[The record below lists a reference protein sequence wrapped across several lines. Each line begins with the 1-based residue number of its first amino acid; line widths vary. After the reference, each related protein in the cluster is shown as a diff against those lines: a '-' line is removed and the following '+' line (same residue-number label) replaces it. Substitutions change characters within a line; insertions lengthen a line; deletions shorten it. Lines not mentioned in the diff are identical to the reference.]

1 MKHLFGR
8 ECSANRFRHDE
19 EVREMLE
26 EGRSQYVSQQ
36 SQTTVDPRSS
46 PTSSLQRIAT
56 GSPIDLTTPK
66 VVRKVTRTVRRNAE
80 GRLTTFDSQGN
91 EVRVRAAKA
100 SPIENMSLE
109 SPPDQQMNENI
120 RNVKIAHPHVSD
132 LTAKTALLACR
143 GSVDEAIEL
152 IADLSEPP
160 EVWAFSDDE
169 IKTVSTKEDRLELG
183 RTAVATPPRAI
194 LAVSPTSESQNLR
207 RKAIMDSLREDGE
220 KRPRL
225 SYDGHG
231 SLDESFLDTTLVPDA
246 GEGSF
251 TFSIISDQQPVT
263 QDDSDRICE
272 REYTPPPISSDES
285 DQEEEFETYWDAF
298 DEVYRC
304 KSCMHESWSATGVC
318 TGCGAGDDAYFD
330 VENTE
335 LRRISGI
342 IRNEY
347 DASGS
352 ISENERDELVGD
364 YLDYDSSAYD
374 SMDALSNGKADTAY
388 EVNSFIDDESQDS
401 PDEED
406 DDSLDEE
413 PDYKKKFEELEAI
426 HRVVCNEL
434 VELEN
439 EHEGLEKAYADLEMD
454 HEEMRR
460 DFLGSD
466 YEGENSDEVDEHG
479 ALVIDVPPLEPVVAE
494 VVIEHA
500 QGESQQSDLSAERIQ
515 DRVEAFEAAN
525 EQSWHNISMVSVRAN
540 HTFEE
545 VEL

>member
-8 ECSANRFRHDE
+8 ECSANRFRHDDE
-19 EVREMLE
+19 MREMLE
-26 EGRSQYVSQQ
+26 EGRSQYISQQ
-36 SQTTVDPRSS
+36 SQTTVDSRSS

-56 GSPIDLTTPK
+56 GSPIDLTTPNVVPK
-66 VVRKVTRTVRRNAE
+66 VKLTVGRNAE

-91 EVRVRAAKA
+91 EVHMRAAKA
-100 SPIENMSLE
+100 SPIENVSLV
-109 SPPDQQMNENI
+109 SPPDQQMSENI
-120 RNVKIAHPHVSD
+120 RKVKIAHPQVSV

-143 GSVDEAIEL
+143 GSVDRAIEL
-152 IADLSEPP
+152 MAQGSESP
-160 EVWAFSDDE
+160 EAWLFSDDE
-169 IKTVSTKEDRLELG
+169 IKTMSTKKNHLKLG
-183 RTAVATPPRAI
+183 KTTVTTPPRAI
-194 LAVSPTSESQNLR
+194 FAVSPTSESQNLR
-207 RKAIMDSLREDGE
+207 RKAIMDSLREDGG
-220 KRPRL
+220 KRLRL
-225 SYDGHG
+225 SYGHG
-231 SLDESFLDTTLVPDA
+231 SSDESFLDTTLVPDA
-246 GEGSF
+246 GEGSS
-251 TFSIISDQQPVT
+251 TADLISDEQPVT
-263 QDDSDRICE
+263 QNNFDKICE
-272 REYTPPPISSDES
+272 RECTPPPISSDES
-285 DQEEEFETYWDAF
+285 DQDEEFETYWDAF

-330 VENTE
+330 IENTE

-342 IRNEY
+342 VRNEY
-347 DASGS
+347 DESGS

-406 DDSLDEE
+406 DDPLDEE

-466 YEGENSDEVDEHG
+466 YESENSDEMDEHG
-479 ALVIDVPPLEPVVAE
+479 ALVIDMPPLEPVVAE